1 MADFK
6 IGVAGCTGRM
16 GAALLRQ
23 IAGAEGCAISG
34 GSEAAGHPA
43 LGRDVGAAV
52 GLGDTGIKITGD
64 PAELFGAGAAVLDF
78 TVPEATVRHASLA
91 AETGTILVAGT
102 TGLGADDEAALAA
115 AAKRT
120 AIVYAANMSVGV
132 NVLLRLVEL
141 AASILDEDFDIE
153 IAEMH
158 HREKLDAPSG
168 TALALGK
175 AAAAGRRVDLE
186 SVAQRGR
193 DGITGERRRGDIGF
207 GVLRGG
213 SVVGEHTVI
222 FVSDNERVELVHK
235 AQDRGLFSAGAV
247 RAALWA
253 RGKPPGLYNMQ
264 DVLGL
269 KDD

>member
-16 GAALLRQ
+16 GMVLLRQ
-23 IAGAEGCAISG
+23 IAGTDGCAISG

-43 LGRDVGAAV
+43 LGRDVGAAA
-52 GLGDTGIKITGD
+52 GLGEIGIKITAD
-64 PAELFGAGAAVLDF
+64 PADLFAASDAVLDF

-91 AETGTILVAGT
+91 TETGAILVAGT
-102 TGLGADDEAALAA
+102 TGMGSNDEAALTK
-115 AAKRT
+115 AAKRA
-120 AIVYAANMSVGV
+120 AIVYSANFSVGV
-132 NVLLRLVEL
+132 NVLMRLVEL

-175 AAAAGRRVDLE
+175 AAAAGRGVELE
-186 SVAQRGR
+186 RVAQRGR
-193 DGITGERRRGDIGF
+193 DGITDERRRGDIGF

-222 FVSDNERVELVHK
+222 FASDNERVELVHK
-235 AQDRGLFSAGAV
+235 AQDRSLFSAGAV

-253 RGKPPGLYNMQ
+253 RGKPPGFYDMQ

-269 KDD
+269 KD

>member
-6 IGVAGCTGRM
+6 IGVTGCMGRM
-16 GAALLRQ
+16 GTALLRQ
-23 IAGAEGCAISG
+23 IAGTKRCAIAA

-43 LGRDVGAAV
+43 LGRDVGAAA
-52 GLGDTGIKITGD
+52 GLGETGIKITGD
-64 PAELFGAGAAVLDF
+64 PGELFAVSEVVLDF
-78 TVPEATVRHASLA
+78 TVPEATVLHASLA

-102 TGLGADDEAALAA
+102 TGMGFADEATLPE

-120 AIVYAANMSVGV
+120 AIVYSANMSVGV

-141 AASILDEDFDIE
+141 AASVLDEDFDIE

-158 HREKLDAPSG
+158 HRKKVDAPSG
-168 TALALGK
+168 TALALGM
-175 AAAAGRRVDLE
+175 AAAAGRRVELE

-222 FVSDNERVELVHK
+222 FASDNERVELGHK
-235 AQDRGLFSAGAV
+235 AQDLSLFAAGAV

-253 RGKPPGLYNMQ
+253 RGKPPGLYSMR

-269 KDD
+269 ND

>member
-1 MADFK
+1 MADIK

-16 GAALLRQ
+16 GVTLLRQ
-23 IAGAEGCAISG
+23 IAGTKGCAIAG
-34 GSEAAGHPA
+34 GTESAAHPA
-43 LGRDVGAAV
+43 LGGDVGAAA
-52 GLGDTGIKITGD
+52 GLGETGIIITGD
-64 PAELFGAGAAVLDF
+64 PSELFGASDVVIDF
-78 TVPEATVRHASLA
+78 TVPEATVHHASLA
-91 AETGTILVAGT
+91 AKTGTIFIAGT
-102 TGLGADDEAALAA
+102 TGLSAADEAKLAE

-120 AIVYAANMSVGV
+120 AIIYSANFSVGV

-186 SVAQRGR
+186 RVAQRGR
-193 DGITGERRRGDIGF
+193 DGNTGERRRGDIGF

-222 FVSDNERVELVHK
+222 FASDNERVELVHK
-235 AQDRGLFSAGAV
+235 AQDRSLFSAGAV

-269 KDD
+269 ID

>member
-1 MADFK
+1 
-6 IGVAGCTGRM
+6 M

-23 IAGAEGCAISG
+23 IAGTKGCAIAG

-43 LGRDVGAAV
+43 LGRDVGAAA
-52 GLGDTGIKITGD
+52 GLGETGVNITGD
-64 PAELFGAGAAVLDF
+64 PAELFGASDVVLDF
-78 TVPEATVRHASLA
+78 TVPDATVRHAGLA
-91 AETGTILVAGT
+91 AESATILVAGT
-102 TGLGADDEAALAA
+102 TGMSTGDEAALTE
-115 AAKRT
+115 AAKHT
-120 AIVYAANMSVGV
+120 AIVYSANMSVGV

-141 AASILDEDFDIE
+141 AASILDADFDIE

-175 AAAAGRRVDLE
+175 AAAAGRGVDLE
-186 SVAQRGR
+186 RVAQRGR
-193 DGITGERRRGDIGF
+193 DGITDERRRGDIGF

-222 FVSDNERVELVHK
+222 FASDNERVELVHK
-235 AQDRGLFSAGAV
+235 AQDRSLFSAGAV

-269 KDD
+269 KD

>member
-23 IAGAEGCAISG
+23 IAGTKGCAVAG
-34 GSEAAGHPA
+34 GSEAAGHTA

-52 GLGDTGIKITGD
+52 GLGETGTKITGD
-64 PAELFGAGAAVLDF
+64 PAELFGASDAVLDF
-78 TVPEATVRHASLA
+78 TAPEATVHHASLA
-91 AETGTILVAGT
+91 AETGTVFVAGT
-102 TGLGADDEAALAA
+102 TGLSAAAEAALAE

-120 AIVYAANMSVGV
+120 AIVYAANFSVGV
-132 NVLLRLVEL
+132 NVLLRLVEM
-141 AASILDEDFDIE
+141 AASVLDEDFDIE
-153 IAEMH
+153 IAEIH

-175 AAAAGRRVDLE
+175 AAAAGRGVDLE
-186 SVAQRGR
+186 RVAQRGR
-193 DGITGERRRGDIGF
+193 DGITDERRRGDIGF

-222 FVSDNERVELVHK
+222 FASDNERVELVHK
-235 AQDRGLFSAGAV
+235 AQDRSLFSAGAV

-253 RGKPPGLYNMQ
+253 RGKPPGLYSMQ

-269 KDD
+269 KD